1 MMKSTILAALIVA
14 LFVATQVQAQ
24 TKEPPIPTEKSLKL
38 SEIIAKIEQRS
49 QFRYVSEVDWSTDGY
64 YDVVYYTTDK
74 AKVEIKIDAVT
85 GEPRL

>member
-24 TKEPPIPTEKSLKL
+24 TKEPPIPAEKSLKL
-38 SEIIAKIEQRS
+38 SEIIAKIEQRD
-49 QFRYVSEVDWSTDGY
+49 QFRYVSEVEWNTDGY
-64 YDVVYYTTDK
+64 YDVTYYTTDK

-85 GEPRL
+85 GESRL